1 MRACVCMRGR
11 VRTNKKKAEEK
22 NSRCSA
28 KACSQSSRVQRAR
41 QSLAVFCCYRCG
53 RPLGASCVS
62 GDRRRVRQD
71 WNRVPKLGTQRRN
84 KEAPYKGK
92 RQEKRYVK
100 WSKQE
105 MQLEKPPWKRRK
117 GEKNKRNCCCFQ
129 GGYQRSLLRC
139 PLRRSVHFPECCFH
153 SSRFTFPHF
162 VYVSFCFLNWFFKL
176 EALPRVDDLGIYSFL
191 RTFLF

>member
-1 MRACVCMRGR
+1 METIIRKACGSYVCVVCMRACVCMRGR

-71 WNRVPKLGTQRRN
+71 WNRVPKLGTQQRGSLQR
-84 KEAPYKGK
+84 KETRKKIREMEQAGNAAREAAMEKAKG
-92 RQEKRYVK
+92 REK
-100 WSKQE
+100 
-105 MQLEKPPWKRRK
+105 
-117 GEKNKRNCCCFQ
+117 
-129 GGYQRSLLRC
+129 
-139 PLRRSVHFPECCFH
+139 
-153 SSRFTFPHF
+153 
-162 VYVSFCFLNWFFKL
+162 
-176 EALPRVDDLGIYSFL
+176 
-191 RTFLF
+191 